1 MSNFLKKILFVI
13 PGIGKLVK
21 RLQNQDVEIAELKA
35 ELHDCWKHINAYK
48 QEQEMALADIRK
60 ILYPVMTE
68 DQVAKELERLYLQ
81 NTGEVLH

>member
-1 MSNFLKKILFVI
+1 MGQKLLAVCSWLPGIRKLIKKIHSL
-13 PGIGKLVK
+13 
-21 RLQNQDVEIAELKA
+21 DEEIAELKA

-48 QEQEMALADIRK
+48 QEQEMTLADIRK